1 MDLTIAQF
9 DHKAMPQAINA
20 KAATTA
26 KPRNNLRMSI
36 NSARLP
42 NGLFDAN

>member
-20 KAATTA
+20 NAVTAAN
-26 KPRNNLRMSI
+26 PRNNLRISI
-36 NSARLP
+36 NTARLP
-42 NGLFDAN
+42 TGSFDAN